1 LKLETKITLNKI
13 NMAEFLKI
21 YEDKPNEAAIKKVV
35 DVLRN
40 RRHFECFYVVKRNK
54 NVSRTMK

>member
-1 LKLETKITLNKI
+1 
-13 NMAEFLKI
+13 MAEFLKI